1 MVNMCMKKKK
11 RLFCLIQNDM
21 VGDRGIEP
29 LTSSVS
35 TKRSTSELTA
45 QKNHNNSNKKNVT
58 FNSLFDII
66 SKMYC
71 FGGIFM
77 KKILILCFVFTM
89 FMVSFSMKTSYAE
102 TVNEGN
108 VSETLPEVTLPPAPQ
123 IPGTTQEKSADG
135 EILIPTKNLPDL
147 DFSDKKVN
155 LNGQTVSSESKEIE
169 MIQPPPIPK
178 ELFESDNNRSEID
191 INKPNETHSLPIDEK
206 TPWYTSLWFV
216 MLSLLVFSGGII
228 FIFRNTSFNPKLN
241 DTETIISEKSSK
253 KRKNK

>member
-1 MVNMCMKKKK
+1 
-11 RLFCLIQNDM
+11 M

-66 SKMYC
+66 GKMYC
-71 FGGIFM
+71 FGGFFM

-89 FMVSFSMKTSYAE
+89 FMVFFLGMKNSYAE
-102 TVNEGN
+102 PVNETNASGI
-108 VSETLPEVTLPPAPQ
+108 LPEVTLPPAPQ
-123 IPGTTQEKSADG
+123 IPGTTQEKSASG

-147 DFSDKKVN
+147 DFSKKEFP
-155 LNGQTVSSESKEIE
+155 NGQTINSESKEIE

-178 ELFESDNNRSEID
+178 ELFEPKDDKGEID
-191 INKPNETHSLPIDEK
+191 INKPVETHSLPIDQE
-206 TPWYTSLWFV
+206 TPWYTSLWFI
-216 MLSLLVFSGGII
+216 MMSLLIFSGGII
-228 FIFRNTSFNPKLN
+228 FLFRNTSFNPKPN
-241 DTETIISEKSSK
+241 DNETIISEKNSK